1 MAEVKMLLK
10 KMVSL
15 QIEGWRSLRLPLRN
29 ICYRARHSIFGMPP
43 STNSKSFM
51 ALRNIKDVL
60 ERCNF
65 PQVLTTENGACTV
78 SLTYDPI
85 DSDTILR
92 SVRSPAA
99 GANVLFL
106 GTTRNSFDG
115 RAVSR
120 LSYSAYPALA
130 LKSFLTIAS
139 HAHSTFGLEKI
150 YITHRLGVVE
160 VEEESIGVAVSA
172 GHRGSAWRGA
182 EEILERCKERV
193 EVWKM
198 EEFVGEAEG
207 SGQWRANK
215 DTNSNGK
222 VVAS

>member
-1 MAEVKMLLK
+1 L
-10 KMVSL
+10 
-15 QIEGWRSLRLPLRN
+15 RSSRRRGSGLRRPEQCAGTLASMECNQQSMSGTSNSAPSRSTVLPD
-29 ICYRARHSIFGMPP
+29 P
-43 STNSKSFM
+43 S
-51 ALRNIKDVL
+51 
-60 ERCNF
+60 NF
-65 PQVLTTENGACTV
+65 PRVLTSEDGICTV

-85 DSDTILR
+85 SSDIALQ

-130 LKSFLTIAS
+130 LKSFLTIAKS
-139 HAHSTFGLEKI
+139 AHSRFGLEKV
-150 YITHRLGVVE
+150 YIIHRLGVVK
-160 VEEESIGVAVSA
+160 VEEESIAVAVSA
-172 GHRGSAWRGA
+172 GHRGPAWKGA

-198 EEFVGEAEG
+198 EEFEGEEEG
-207 SGQWRANK
+207 AGEWRANK
-215 DTNSNGK
+215 ERNSDGK
-222 VVAS
+222 GLDF